1 MKYIKFLIA
10 TILISINSF
19 SQGNLKAK
27 IEYENAEQAFAE
39 EKYEEALTSLLEVEN
54 LLNKWSPNVSFLKIQ
69 ALDKTFNYD
78 DVNDKKTKMLIAE
91 VEKYMNFS
99 EKNEDAIVPDKFKT
113 VYEIEQKVKPL
124 LQIQKWKQMPDYI
137 KGNESYEKKDYL
149 DAIEWFKKASDL
161 GNGIADYCI
170 AYIYQND
177 LSNIK
182 DYNNALKWYK
192 LSAQKGCSKA
202 EWQIGLMYYT
212 GEGVPVDYKEALK
225 WVKSGA
231 KNWCSDAMALLGT
244 MYLFGRGINESYQDA
259 MIWFKKGADLGN
271 ITCMINIGY
280 IYQNGNGVDISNI
293 ESAKWFLKA
302 CEKNNSNA
310 CFQLAN
316 LYHNNNNPGI
326 VQNFS
331 EAMKYYLKAG
341 KNREA
346 YTQIGW
352 MYENGQSV
360 KQDKNK
366 AIFYYKKA
374 IDMGYD
380 WALFRL
386 GDVYEDV
393 DFTEKQAG
401 EQTENLA
408 VKYFTLA
415 ANKGIKEAMEHLIDI
430 YDNGFKS
437 IKKDRSMEK
446 YWRQQLEAAKNK

>member
-1 MKYIKFLIA
+1 MKYIKLLIA

-39 EKYEEALTSLLEVEN
+39 EKYEDALTSLLEVEN
-54 LLNKWSPNVSFLKIQ
+54 LLQKWTPNVSFLKIQ
-69 ALDKTFNYD
+69 TLDKTFNYN
-78 DVNDKKTKMLIAE
+78 DVSDKKTVMLIAE

-113 VYEIEQKVKPL
+113 VYDIEQKVKPL
-124 LQIQKWKQMPDYI
+124 LQIQRWQQMPDYI
-137 KGNESYEKKDYL
+137 KGDELYEKKEYL
-149 DAIEWFKKASDL
+149 QAIECYKKASSL
-161 GNGIADYCI
+161 GNGLADYSI
-170 AYIYQND
+170 AYIYQKR
-177 LSNIK
+177 IPEK
-182 DYNNALKWYK
+182 DYNNVLKWYK
-192 LSAQKGCSKA
+192 MSAQKGCSKA
-202 EWQIGLMYYT
+202 EWQIGLMYES
-212 GEGVPVDYKEALK
+212 GEGLPIDYNEALK
-225 WVKSGA
+225 WLKSGA
-231 KNWCSDAMALLGT
+231 KHGSSNAMDLLGS
-244 MYLFGRGINESYQDA
+244 MYLNGEGVNKSYQDA
-259 MIWFKKGADLGN
+259 MIWWRKGTEYGN
-271 ITCMINIGY
+271 SNCMLNIGY
-280 IYQNGNGVDISNI
+280 LYKNGNGVEVNNV
-293 ESAKWFLKA
+293 EAAKWFLKA
-302 CEKNNSNA
+302 CEKNRSQA
-310 CFQLAN
+310 CVELAA

-341 KNREA
+341 KNAQA
-346 YTQIGW
+346 YLELGW
-352 MYENGQSV
+352 MYEKGQSV
-360 KQDKNK
+360 NEDKNK

-393 DFTEKQAG
+393 DFTEKQVG

-430 YDNGFKS
+430 YNNGYKS
-437 IKKDRSMEK
+437 IKRDRSMEK

>member
-1 MKYIKFLIA
+1 MKHTKLLIA

-39 EKYEEALTSLLEVEN
+39 EKYEEAITSLLEVEN

-91 VEKYMNFS
+91 VEKYMDFTD
-99 EKNEDAIVPDKFKT
+99 KNEDAIVPDKFKT

-137 KGNESYEKKDYL
+137 KGNELYDQKNYL
-149 DAIEWFKKASDL
+149 QAIECYKKASSL
-161 GNGIADYCI
+161 GNGLADYCI
-170 AYIYQND
+170 AYIYQNG
-177 LSNIK
+177 IPEK
-182 DYNNALKWYK
+182 DYDNALKWYK

-202 EWQIGLMYYT
+202 EWQIGLMYES
-212 GEGVPVDYKEALK
+212 GAGVPVDYNEALK
-225 WVKSGA
+225 WLKSGA
-231 KNWCSDAMALLGT
+231 KHWSSDAMALLGS
-244 MYLFGRGINESYQDA
+244 MYLTGDGVNKSYQDA
-259 MIWFKKGADLGN
+259 MIWWKKGADLGN
-271 ITCMINIGY
+271 STCMINIGF
-280 IYQNGNGVDISNI
+280 IYRNGNGVDVSNI
-293 ESAKWFLKA
+293 EAAKWFLKA
-302 CEKNNSNA
+302 CEKNNKNA
-310 CFQLAN
+310 CVQLAE

-341 KNREA
+341 KNSAA
-346 YTQIGW
+346 YMQIGW

-360 KQDKNK
+360 KEDKNK

-393 DFTEKQAG
+393 DFTEKQVG

-415 ANKGIKEAMEHLIDI
+415 ANKGIKEAMEHLINI
-430 YDNGFKS
+430 YSNGYKS
-437 IKKDRSMEK
+437 LKRDRSMEK

>member
-1 MKYIKFLIA
+1 MKHIKLLIA
-10 TILISINSF
+10 SLLISINSF

-39 EKYEEALTSLLEVEN
+39 EKYEDALTSLLEVEN
-54 LLNKWSPNVSFLKIQ
+54 LLQKWTPNVSFLKIQ

-78 DVNDKKTKMLIAE
+78 DVNDKKTIMLIAE

-113 VYEIEQKVKPL
+113 VYDIEQKVKPL

-137 KGNESYEKKDYL
+137 KGNELYDQKNYL
-149 DAIEWFKKASDL
+149 QAIECYKKASSL
-161 GNGIADYCI
+161 GNGLADYCI
-170 AYIYQND
+170 AYIYQD
-177 LSNIK
+177 GIPEK

-192 LSAQKGCSKA
+192 MSAQKGCSKA
-202 EWQIGLMYYT
+202 EWQIGLMYES
-212 GEGVPVDYKEALK
+212 GDGVPVDYNEALK
-225 WVKSGA
+225 WLKSGA
-231 KNWCSDAMALLGT
+231 KHGSSESMDLMGY
-244 MYLFGRGINESYQDA
+244 MYGRGEGVNKSYQDA
-259 MIWFKKGADLGN
+259 MIWYRKGAEYGN
-271 ITCMINIGY
+271 SNCMLNIGY
-280 IYQNGNGVDISNI
+280 LYQNGNGVEVNNV
-293 ESAKWFLKA
+293 EAAKWFLKA
-302 CEKNNSNA
+302 CEKNRSQA
-310 CFQLAN
+310 CVELAA

-341 KNREA
+341 KNAQA
-346 YTQIGW
+346 YLELGW
-352 MYENGQSV
+352 MYERGQSV
-360 KQDKNK
+360 NEDKNK

-374 IDMGYD
+374 IDMGNN

-393 DFTEKQAG
+393 DFTEKQVG

-430 YDNGFKS
+430 YNYGYKS
-437 IKKDRSMEK
+437 IKRDRSMEK
-446 YWRQQLEAAKNK
+446 YWRQQLEAVKNK